1 MLPPKHKCPP
11 SERKERPDPRSA
23 KRGKFM
29 SYAKKKG
36 LPAPAFAVMKMGKA
50 TKYKKYL
57 AGLKAATAGGGKG
70 SGKGGGNDFIKR
82 RMKLAGAGSALG
94 RAAKA
99 SKWGKIALGVGAAGV
114 AAQQYLKGKWKKK
127 KGETTTQK
135 KMGGGMMQK
144 PMGYKHG
151 GGYDSGTPGMF
162 RDIASK
168 GGFRPIPTRPK
179 GGPKVIGPDDPRYGR
194 AKKYFEAQEKKK
206 KIKSIGK
213 AIARAAVPGAGAV
226 GIAKKI
232 VSKIKESGSSGKPSK
247 GIGGKTGGKG
257 RPTTTKYDPSRNPNP
272 KTPKLMNIGG
282 SVTVKTK
289 IGKNFPTKTY

>member
-99 SKWGKIALGVGAAGV
+99 SRYGKIALGIVGAGV
-114 AAQQYLKGKWKKK
+114 AARQYLKSKKK
-127 KGETTTQK
+127 KNKEQAARPITK
-135 KMGGGMMQK
+135 KMGGGMMRRYNK
-144 PMGYKHG
+144 G
-151 GGYDSGTPGMF
+151 GGADT
-162 RDIASK
+162 
-168 GGFRPIPTRPK
+168 
-179 GGPKVIGPDDPRYGR
+179 
-194 AKKYFEAQEKKK
+194 
-206 KIKSIGK
+206 
-213 AIARAAVPGAGAV
+213 
-226 GIAKKI
+226 
-232 VSKIKESGSSGKPSK
+232 
-247 GIGGKTGGKG
+247 
-257 RPTTTKYDPSRNPNP
+257 
-272 KTPKLMNIGG
+272 G
-282 SVTVKTK
+282 SVVKQKVKLPFK
-289 IGKNFPTKTY
+289 I

>member
-1 MLPPKHKCPP
+1 MLPPRTKCPP
-11 SERKERPDPRSA
+11 TEPRKKVDPRSA
-23 KRGKFM
+23 KRGQF
-29 SYAKKKG
+29 
-36 LPAPAFAVMKMGKA
+36 MGKA

-57 AGLKAATAGGGKG
+57 QGLKAATAGGGKG
-70 SGKGGGNDFIKR
+70 SGTGGSEFIKR

-99 SKWGKIALGVGAAGV
+99 GKVGAVIGAIGLAGAG
-114 AAQQYLKGKWKKK
+114 AAKLGQTIGRKYDKWKKK
-127 KGETTTQK
+127 KGETKTQK
-135 KMGGGMMQK
+135 KMGGGMMLQ
-144 PMGYKHG
+144 PRGYKTG
-151 GGYDSGTPGMF
+151 GGYDAGVPGMF

-168 GGFRPIPTRPK
+168 GGFRPIPTTPK

-194 AKKYFEAQEKKK
+194 AKKHFEGQERKK
-206 KIKSIGK
+206 KIKAIGK
-213 AIARAAVPGAGAV
+213 AIAKAAVPGAGAV

-232 VSKIKESGSSGKPSK
+232 VSSIKGSGSSGKPSQ